1 MTYEYISQLLKN
13 HTSIR
18 LLKADNAPLIIS
30 FLFSTFKEEFSNQ
43 EEGGILEKELSS
55 RLSDILYVLNEPN
68 KTYPKPPTEYLTDW
82 SNAGFLRKYPGKTD
96 EFIQVD

>member
-43 EEGGILEKELSS
+43 EEGGIL
-55 RLSDILYVLNEPN
+55 
-68 KTYPKPPTEYLTDW
+68 
-82 SNAGFLRKYPGKTD
+82 
-96 EFIQVD
+96 